1 MEIPNVK
8 LNEIIYIG
16 EGYMSP
22 KSQIVRI
29 YTEKEKNAGVCGD
42 VEVVYHQ
49 NGLKGIKEDAVW
61 NGTKWTFKNSGP
73 CGSYVNIDQYPDVKQ
88 R

>member
-1 MEIPNVK
+1 MPKIKVD
-8 LNEIIYIG
+8 EIIYIG

-22 KSQIVRI
+22 KAQIVRI
-29 YTEKEKNAGVCGD
+29 YKKEEKDTGIHGD

-61 NGTKWTFKNSGP
+61 DGTKWNFKNSGP
-73 CGSYVNIDQYPDVKQ
+73 SGSYVNIDQYPDVKQ